1 MQPAMHKTRRNDQE
15 VPAMQFNSVRAG
27 EFVGGGP
34 IYEEEEFKSLVR
46 MPRHTAGN
54 LAADPADMDEHR
66 QPDFMTIHS
75 NRLRIHAGG
84 NRGPK
89 IKDGLRSCP
98 AQSQR

>member
-66 QPDFMTIHS
+66 QPDLMATYS
-75 NRLRIHAGG
+75 NRLRVHPAGASKG
-84 NRGPK
+84 
-89 IKDGLRSCP
+89 
-98 AQSQR
+98 QH